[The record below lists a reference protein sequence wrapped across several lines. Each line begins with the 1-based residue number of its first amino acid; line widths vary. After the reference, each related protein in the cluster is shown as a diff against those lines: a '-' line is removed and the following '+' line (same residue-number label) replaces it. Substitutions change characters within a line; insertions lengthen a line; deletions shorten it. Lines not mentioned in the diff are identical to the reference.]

1 MIANFRFVIALLA
14 CYLMAPQ
21 TAAAKD
27 KPTLDAWMDG
37 ELIPSVVTQLTSHPR
52 FADEVVRFVVMQD
65 GKPSATT
72 NALALALRDR
82 LQDAVIDQSGMR
94 VGWQVDRKKFDRR
107 YEQNRVDCT
116 TSEVHY
122 YIGLE
127 LEELR
132 SGRFTVSVRALDVDD
147 QSWIPGFGE
156 YWQGTLTTMQ
166 HRAYR
171 QPDSDQA
178 YLGQRTVPFDETQ
191 SDLLAAQI
199 AHDLGCSLLRQM
211 AGEYISQI
219 ATSNAEKYDEKLTL
233 ISNNLAFYRAIQIM
247 PNDSGINSVIQAK
260 AHHIDDDL
268 YQYWVTITP
277 VDADSDLPTI
287 SASAYIYQQE
297 TFFPASPAS
306 VSQSPQVD
314 NSLRDP
320 ALIASLKIVSLTS
333 ETFCNIPAND
343 SRQVYERRDTGEFR
357 RCFALQ
363 AQTEQDAVILFLHH
377 QPNNGLV
384 RMADKN
390 CSERSDARIARQG
403 QPLLFPLTMEATA
416 LPSWLPGNDWAIE
429 ADADTY
435 YAVASSNTKAA
446 RALARHF
453 ELLPKRCGYS
463 MRPGLEGAQLRHWFR
478 ELETIA
484 NNWRSEIDWQSVRVR
499 NVY

>member
-1 MIANFRFVIALLA
+1 MRATPRLFFVLLA
-14 CYLMAPQ
+14 SYLLAPPV
-21 TAAAKD
+21 AAAGN

-37 ELIPSVVTQLTSHPR
+37 ELIPSVVTQLRSHPR
-52 FADEVVRFVVMQD
+52 FTDEVVRFVVLQD

-82 LQDAVIDQSGMR
+82 LQDAAIDQSGTR
-94 VGWQVDRKKFDRR
+94 VGWQVDRQKFDRR
-107 YEQNRVDCT
+107 NVRNRVDCT

-132 SGRFTVSVRALDVDD
+132 SGRFSVSVRALDVDD
-147 QSWIPGFGE
+147 LSWIPGFGE

-178 YLGQRTVPFDETQ
+178 YLGQRTVPFEETQ
-191 SDLLAAQI
+191 SDLLAAQL

-211 AGEYISQI
+211 AGEFVAKLS
-219 ATSNAEKYDEKLTL
+219 TDEAMKTDETL
-233 ISNNLAFYRAIQIM
+233 SLVSNNLAFYQAIKIT
-247 PNDSGINSVIQAK
+247 PNDSGVNSVISAK
-260 AHHIDDDL
+260 AHQIDDDL

-277 VDADSDLPTI
+277 VDAESDLPTI

-297 TFFPASPAS
+297 TFFSASPAS
-306 VSQSPQVD
+306 VTQSAQVD
-314 NSLRDP
+314 NSLRNP
-320 ALIASLKIVSLTS
+320 ELIASLQIVSLTS
-333 ETFCNIPAND
+333 EPFCNIATYDGRRVN
-343 SRQVYERRDTGEFR
+343 ERRDASKSGP
-357 RCFALQ
+357 CYALQ

-377 QPNNGLV
+377 QPNHGLV
-384 RMADKN
+384 RLADKN
-390 CSERSDARIARQG
+390 CSARSDVRIARRG
-403 QPLLFPLTMEATA
+403 QPLLFPLMMEANS
-416 LPSWLPGNDWAIE
+416 LPTWLPGNDWTINAS
-429 ADADTY
+429 ADTY

-453 ELLPKRCGYS
+453 ERLPKRCGYS
-463 MRPGLEGAQLRHWFR
+463 MRPGLEGAELRRWFG
-478 ELETIA
+478 ELEKIA
-484 NNWRSEIDWQSVRVR
+484 SNWRSEIDWQSIRVR